1 MYFIYDIMYC
11 RMYSFN
17 LHNINNLNLNEK
29 DLNLHIKKRKN
40 QQLQKK
46 KKKKKSG
53 NYIKVP
59 FKISKIF

>member
-1 MYFIYDIMYC
+1 MYC

-46 KKKKKSG
+46 KKK
-53 NYIKVP
+53 NLET
-59 FKISKIF
+59 ISKFHSKYLKYSRQV